1 MFKNLRISAT
11 NFLKLVGTFEQTGW
25 EVPENDSEN
34 ESRFNRFCNRLSILD
49 SDEQELVIEL
59 TKKYMVINANEYLTH
74 TLALLNRLD
83 KEEHEVF
90 TKTSKFYVLP
100 LIAPQDVKKTKSSQC
115 MWYNF
120 QDENIKLN
128 PIFKGKK
135 LIYCDQTK
143 FSWIKNLKENEM
155 VILLDDYIGSG
166 ETAISALNWL
176 TEQFSV
182 TANKIIIISIA
193 AQSLGIKQIVEKSE
207 AKVFTYFVRNRG
219 ISDTYENDICEKN
232 INTMLK
238 IERKLK
244 IEKKFQ
250 LGYNKSEALIS
261 LIRTPNNTF
270 PVFWKSS
277 KKYEYAPF
285 LRD

>member
-1 MFKNLRISAT
+1 MVENLRISAS
-11 NFLKLVGTFEQTGW
+11 NFMKLVETFKQNGW
-25 EVPENDSEN
+25 EIPESDSEN
-34 ESRFNRFCNRLSILD
+34 ESRFNRFCKRLSILE
-49 SDEQELVIEL
+49 SEEQELIIDL
-59 TKKYMVINANEYLTH
+59 TKNYMVINANEYLTH
-74 TLALLNRLD
+74 TLSLLNRLYKD
-83 KEEHEVF
+83 GPEVF
-90 TKTSKFYVLP
+90 TKTTKFYVLP

-120 QDENIKLN
+120 QDEHIKLN

-143 FSWIKNLKENEM
+143 FSWIQGIKENEK

-166 ETAISALNWL
+166 ETAISAINWL
-176 TEQFSV
+176 SEQFGVHS
-182 TANKIIIISIA
+182 NKMIVMSIA
-193 AQSLGIKQIVEKSE
+193 AQSLGLKQIAEKSDAE
-207 AKVFTYFVRNRG
+207 VFTYFERNRG
-219 ISDTYENDICEKN
+219 ISDTYEGDICDKN

-238 IERKLK
+238 IESKLK
-244 IEKKFQ
+244 VEKEFE

-270 PVFWKSS
+270 PVFWKVN
-277 KKYEYAPF
+277 KKKEYAPF

>member
-1 MFKNLRISAT
+1 ML
-11 NFLKLVGTFEQTGW
+11 
-25 EVPENDSEN
+25 
-34 ESRFNRFCNRLSILD
+34 
-49 SDEQELVIEL
+49 
-59 TKKYMVINANEYLTH
+59 
-74 TLALLNRLD
+74 
-83 KEEHEVF
+83 
-90 TKTSKFYVLP
+90 
-100 LIAPQDVKKTKSSQC
+100 
-115 MWYNF
+115 WYNF

-244 IEKKFQ
+244 IEKEFQ

-277 KKYEYAPF
+277 KKNEYAPF